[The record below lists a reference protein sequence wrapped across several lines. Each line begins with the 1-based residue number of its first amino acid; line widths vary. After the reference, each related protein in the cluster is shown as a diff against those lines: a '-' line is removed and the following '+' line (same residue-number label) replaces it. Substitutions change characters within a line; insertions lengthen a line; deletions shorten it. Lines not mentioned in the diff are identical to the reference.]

1 MADELDPK
9 NRNQNEERGR
19 ASDEDVREDAHD
31 DEEFEDI
38 DEDDSEDEED
48 AIDVES

>member
-9 NRNQNEERGR
+9 TNENEEMGR
-19 ASDEDVREDAHD
+19 SDEDIRDRVDD

-38 DEDDSEDEED
+38 EDDDAEGED
-48 AIDVES
+48 DVDEAE